1 MSSIRGADT
10 CLFCLEGTEYNKLIH
25 NSKCSCKYTY
35 HAACFNLYDRKAIC
49 PLCKRNVAPP
59 VPSAPSAPSAP
70 VRVAPSAPARVAPS
84 VPAPSAPVEQIVIT
98 VHTPLTRNVIIRP
111 TQPSTKRLITA
122 IAALITLLVIIYFI
136 RWAAELNAAK

>member
-35 HAACFNLYDRKAIC
+35 HVACFNLYDRKAIC
-49 PLCKRNVAPP
+49 PLCKRNVASP
-59 VPSAPSAPSAP
+59 VPSAPAAPSAP
-70 VRVAPSAPARVAPS
+70 APARVAPS
-84 VPAPSAPVEQIVIT
+84 APAPSAPVEQIVIT

-136 RWAAELNAAK
+136 RWAAVLNAAK

>member
-1 MSSIRGADT
+1 MSSIRGTDT

-35 HAACFNLYDRKAIC
+35 HVACFNLYDRKAIC
-49 PLCKRNVAPP
+49 PICKRNVAPP
-59 VPSAPSAPSAP
+59 VPSAPSAP
-70 VRVAPSAPARVAPS
+70 ARVAPS
-84 VPAPSAPVEQIVIT
+84 VPAPSVPIEQIVIT
-98 VHTPLTRNVIIRP
+98 VHTPLTRDVIIRP

>member
-1 MSSIRGADT
+1 MSSNRGADT

-35 HAACFNLYDRKAIC
+35 HVACFNLYDRKAIC
-49 PLCKRNVAPP
+49 PICKRNVASP
-59 VPSAPSAPSAP
+59 VPAAPSAPAPVRVAPSAP
-70 VRVAPSAPARVAPS
+70 VRVAPSAPI
-84 VPAPSAPVEQIVIT
+84 EQIVIT
-98 VHTPLTRNVIIRP
+98 VHTPLTRDVIIRP
-111 TQPSTKRLITA
+111 TQPSTKRLIAA